1 MLGYPPNRVAY
12 LFKFLYKENVKK
24 PHQEKQISTSKKH
37 KKSARIIP
45 AGFFYKKLS
54 PQNIDIFFL
63 CDITRVCLKNAI
75 KASDY
80 IARKLLFKP
89 KTAILSRFN
98 PLDNSYYIFSLHRKF
113 ILSVLC
119 VSIHRFCIISSVF
132 LFRKLREL
140 PSNPRLLNY

>member
-1 MLGYPPNRVAY
+1 MELKASLSVYENKSFGFI
-12 LFKFLYKENVKK
+12 LFKKSL
-24 PHQEKQISTSKKH
+24 TSLDK
-37 KKSARIIP
+37 
-45 AGFFYKKLS
+45 
-54 PQNIDIFFL
+54 D
-63 CDITRVCLKNAI
+63 DITRVCLKNAI